1 MLHAIIDL
9 CCVRIAVVKVERL
22 ALVEPESTKTI
33 RKLQPHFGLVPIML
47 VAFDAHN
54 LSDIQAFS
62 EFPTSAYL
70 ADLVEWHR
78 LEPVEWKQLPPL
90 RVPELPF

>member
-1 MLHAIIDL
+1 
-9 CCVRIAVVKVERL
+9 
-22 ALVEPESTKTI
+22 
-33 RKLQPHFGLVPIML
+33 ML